1 MGKLLIGTAVVGM
14 GLVFA
19 GLEGARLGNLV
30 VLGLAVAIFVGTLT
44 LGRKKDADR
53 SANGTASST
62 TSRG

>member
-19 GLEGARLGNLV
+19 GLDGARLGNLI
-30 VLGLAVAIFVGTLT
+30 VLGLAVAIFIGTLT
-44 LGRKKDADR
+44 LGRKSDATSER
-53 SANGTASST
+53 SASST

>member
-19 GLEGARLGNLV
+19 GLDGARLGNLI
-30 VLGLAVAIFVGTLT
+30 VLGLAVAIFIGTLS
-44 LGRKKDADR
+44 LGRKSDATR
-53 SANGTASST
+53 SSERSASST